1 MRIGFIG
8 SGAMASAIATG
19 VAASGGTHEIVV
31 HDVVADSA
39 RTRASAVGGTVADD
53 AAALVREVGAEG
65 LVVLAVK
72 PHVVLGVL
80 QEIGDALVGTGAPVV
95 SIAAGLELETLGSAL
110 PERHPVVR
118 VMPNVAAQV
127 GVGAA
132 AVCGNEATTDAQVAS
147 VVELFEAVG
156 TAEVLE
162 EKQFRAFTAIAG
174 SSPAFVFQLVDSL
187 ARAAVAAGMPK
198 AQAVRIAAQA
208 TAGAG
213 TLARELAAEG
223 TSPQD
228 LVDRVCSPGGTTVA
242 GMVALDAAGFP
253 AAVVAGANA
262 VMAKDAE
269 LATR

>member
-8 SGAMASAIATG
+8 AGAMASAIAHG
-19 VAASGGTHEIVV
+19 VAASAGGHEIVV
-31 HDVVADSA
+31 TDVVAASA
-39 RTRASAVGGTVADD
+39 ERVAAAVGGTAVPDAD
-53 AAALVREVGAEG
+53 ALVREVGPDG
-65 LVVLAVK
+65 LVVVAVK

-80 QEIGDALVGTGAPVV
+80 EGVRESLAETGAPVV
-95 SIAAGLELETLGSAL
+95 SIAAGLQLATLTSAV
-110 PERHPVVR
+110 PDGHPVVR
-118 VMPNVAAQV
+118 AMPNVAAQV

-132 AVCGNEATTDAQVAS
+132 AVCGNDAATEQQVSA
-147 VVELFEAVG
+147 VVEVFEAVG

-162 EKQFRAFTAIAG
+162 ERHFSAFTAIAG

-187 ARAAVAAGMPK
+187 ARAAVAAGLPK

-208 TAGAG
+208 AAGAG

-262 VMAKDAE
+262 VMARDAE
-269 LATR
+269 LAGD

>member
-8 SGAMASAIATG
+8 SGAMASAIAHG
-19 VAASGGTHEIVV
+19 VAASDGGQEIYVN
-31 HDVVADSA
+31 DL
-39 RTRASAVGGTVADD
+39 RTEAATTLAGAVGGTAVAD
-53 AAALVREVGAEG
+53 AAELVTQVGADG

-80 QEIGDALVGTGAPVV
+80 EQVGGALAASGAPVV
-95 SIAAGLELETLGSAL
+95 SIAAGLELATLTAAA
-110 PERHPVVR
+110 PEGHPVVR

-127 GVGAA
+127 GVGTA
-132 AVCGNEATTDAQVAS
+132 AVCGNAAATERQLAA

-162 EKQFRAFTAIAG
+162 ERHFGAFTAIAG
-174 SSPAFVFQLVDSL
+174 SAPAFVFQLIDSL

-198 AQAVRIAAQA
+198 DQAVRMAAQTA
-208 TAGAG
+208 AGAG

-242 GMVALDAAGFP
+242 GMVALDRAGFP
-253 AAVVAGANA
+253 AAVIAAADA
-262 VMAKDAE
+262 VMARNAE
-269 LATR
+269 LSAG

>member
-8 SGAMASAIATG
+8 SGAMASAIAHG
-19 VAASGGTHEIVV
+19 VAASGGERDIVV
-31 HDVVADSA
+31 TDVVPAA
-39 RTRASAVGGTVADD
+39 AERLASGVGGTAVPD
-53 AAALVREVGAEG
+53 AAALVREVGPGG
-65 LVVLAVK
+65 LVVVSVK

-80 QEIGDALVGTGAPVV
+80 DQVREALAETGAPVV
-95 SIAAGLELETLGSAL
+95 SIAAGLQLSTLTAAVPDG
-110 PERHPVVR
+110 HPVVR

-132 AVCGNEATTDAQVAS
+132 AVCGNEATTEEQVSA
-147 VVELFEAVG
+147 VVDLFEAVG

-162 EKQFRAFTAIAG
+162 ERLFGAFTAIAG
-174 SSPAFVFQLVDSL
+174 SSPAFVFQLIDSL

-208 TAGAG
+208 AAGAG

-253 AAVVAGANA
+253 AAVVSGANA
-262 VMAKDAE
+262 VMTRDAE
-269 LATR
+269 LSGD